1 MDREIILPSDIKERY
16 QEDYHVAVLLG
27 YHNALARIEFLC
39 SDCCAHDRDYSC
51 SICGNRDLSRQLK
64 TKLNNYGTFMDN
76 CKDEDYYKKILV
88 DREFDLLTKVDPEL
102 KFFRKPKNAKESK
115 TKFIT
120 AQEAKQKVQELKQE
134 DFQETLEYI
143 FEQIG
148 EAIENRCS
156 TCFIELGKRKITD
169 DLLDFLKD
177 KGFEV
182 SVYSKEKIANQI
194 IVKWK

>member
-1 MDREIILPSDIKERY
+1 MDREVILPSDIKERY

-27 YHNALARIEFLC
+27 YHNALARIESVC
-39 SDCCAHDRDYSC
+39 ADCIAHDRDYAC
-51 SICGNRDLSRQLK
+51 SSCGNSSLSREIED
-64 TKLNNYGTFMDN
+64 KLNNYGTFMDN
-76 CKDEDYYKKILV
+76 CKDEDYYKNVLV
-88 DREFDLLTKVDPEL
+88 DREFDLLVQVDPEL
-102 KFFRKPKNAKESK
+102 KFFRKSMKQKEK
-115 TKFIT
+115 PEFIS
-120 AQEAKQKVQELKQE
+120 AQEAKQKVQELKQK